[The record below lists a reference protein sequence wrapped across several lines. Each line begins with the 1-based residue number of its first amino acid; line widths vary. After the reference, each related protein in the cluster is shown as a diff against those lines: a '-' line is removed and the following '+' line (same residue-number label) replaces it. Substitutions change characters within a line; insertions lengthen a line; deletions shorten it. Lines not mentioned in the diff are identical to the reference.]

1 MRKKGEDFFQNITI
15 QSDDICFSKEQLLS
29 LMQSENASPEQ
40 AENSEQQDT
49 ATAWTEQ
56 KQEIVADS
64 FSGRNSKTNIIAIYG
79 SSHCLLPF
87 GKNLSAEDPDGC
99 LISRSLA
106 EKLFGDS
113 SAENQQI
120 IWNDNTW
127 TIRGTIPL
135 SAHCLIVQTANRTMD
150 LSYNRISIP
159 LDNKK
164 NRQISSENFM
174 LQNNLSAHL
183 LRLDYLYQWSWIQ
196 ELIPSQWSDFDAW
209 KQNWTEQIQAAEL
222 VKHTERSTLETV
234 GLETEHH
241 GNCFLLFGLLFCTSG
256 MLLLW
261 KRKRAVGK

>member
-1 MRKKGEDFFQNITI
+1 
-15 QSDDICFSKEQLLS
+15 
-29 LMQSENASPEQ
+29 MQSEGASPEL
-40 AENSEQQDT
+40 AENSEQHNT

-99 LISRSLA
+99 LISQSLA

-113 SAENQQI
+113 PAENQQI
-120 IWNDNTW
+120 IWNDNSW
-127 TIRGTIPL
+127 TVRGVIPL
-135 SAHCLIVQTANRTMD
+135 SAHCLIVQTANRTID

-164 NRQISSENFM
+164 SRQISSENFM
-174 LQNNLSAHL
+174 LQNSLSAHL

-241 GNCFLLFGLLFCTSG
+241 GNCFLLIGLLFCTSG

-261 KRKRAVGK
+261 KRKGAVGK